1 MLKAPPPIPLAIKG
15 CGCAVPR
22 VGREALSLHPLGDQ
36 LERGLLAQSANQT
49 MMAASATKRIS
60 RMIRCMATS
69 RQKIP
74 LPHMV
79 PEDKD
84 SAYAVLWP

>member
-1 MLKAPPPIPLAIKG
+1 
-15 CGCAVPR
+15 
-22 VGREALSLHPLGDQ
+22 
-36 LERGLLAQSANQT
+36 
-49 MMAASATKRIS
+49 MMAASATRTIS

-84 SAYAVLWP
+84 SAYAVLCPLVDPIKKTTRGL